1 MLSPVEHR
9 FSLYASLLVTCPD
22 CSHPCSFFAE
32 AQRITADDYVPSIE
46 DIGRVPENPVK
57 GVTEAHFKIHG
68 LSIRVL
74 QVYSQQS
81 YRRKWI
87 EPFLDASV
95 IFFTSLSDYNEP
107 GISRM
112 SLQVCV
118 SSCVSSIP
126 LKECVTSGQTRLGE
140 SFALFETVVNSPWFT
155 KTTIA
160 LFLTGKDEFRAKLH
174 DVRLQKFHTSLPA
187 YIAIHYNAFSFSF
200 FIRCL

>member
-1 MLSPVEHR
+1 MELIRMALTFCSYRGLLRPFRTFGSRRSLHCCWTDPPPSLWLIMQSSECLLRVIECFPR
-9 FSLYASLLVTCPD
+9 SSTDFSLYASLVVTCPD
-22 CSHPCSFFAE
+22 SSHPYSFFAE

-57 GVTEAHFKIHG
+57 GVMEAHFKIHG

-74 QVYSQQS
+74 QIYSQQS

-87 EPFLDASV
+87 EPFLDAMNV

-118 SSCVSSIP
+118 SSCV
-126 LKECVTSGQTRLGE
+126 
-140 SFALFETVVNSPWFT
+140 
-155 KTTIA
+155 
-160 LFLTGKDEFRAKLH
+160 
-174 DVRLQKFHTSLPA
+174 
-187 YIAIHYNAFSFSF
+187 
-200 FIRCL
+200 

>member
-1 MLSPVEHR
+1 MLSPVKHR
-9 FSLYASLLVTCPD
+9 FSLYTSLVVTCPD
-22 CSHPCSFFAE
+22 CSHPYSFFAE

-57 GVTEAHFKIHG
+57 GVMEAHFKIHG

-74 QVYSQQS
+74 QIYSQQS

-87 EPFLDASV
+87 EPFLDAMNV

-118 SSCVSSIP
+118 PSCVPSIP
-126 LKECVTSGQTRLGE
+126 LKECVTSGRRRDWANPSPFLRQLSTRHA
-140 SFALFETVVNSPWFT
+140 SRKQRS
-155 KTTIA
+155 
-160 LFLTGKDEFRAKLH
+160 
-174 DVRLQKFHTSLPA
+174 
-187 YIAIHYNAFSFSF
+187 HYS
-200 FIRCL
+200 